1 MKTKIWILL
10 ISLVLAFCIGLSLWL
25 YRPGQTASAAEIW
38 SEGKLLHT
46 VGLNTDQTLTVTS
59 SYGTNVIT
67 VKDGAI
73 AVTEADCPD
82 KYCIHRG
89 FCSSDMQI
97 VCLPN
102 RLVIKFT
109 GNQSLDG
116 VVG

>member
-1 MKTKIWILL
+1 MKTKVWILL
-10 ISLVLAFCIGLSLWL
+10 IGLVLAVCIGLSLWL
-25 YRPGQTASAAEIW
+25 YRPGQTASTAEIW
-38 SEGKLLHT
+38 SEGALLHT
-46 VGLNTDQTLTVTS
+46 VDLNTDQTLTVTS

-67 VKDGAI
+67 VKNGAI

-89 FCSSDMQI
+89 FCSSGMQI

-102 RLVIKFT
+102 RLVIKFA

-116 VVG
+116 VAG